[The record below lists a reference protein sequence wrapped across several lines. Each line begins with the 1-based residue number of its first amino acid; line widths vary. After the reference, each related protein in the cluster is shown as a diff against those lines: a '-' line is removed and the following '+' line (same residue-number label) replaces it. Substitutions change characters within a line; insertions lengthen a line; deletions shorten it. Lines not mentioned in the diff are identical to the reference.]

1 MYVQVQISTVTY
13 CARFSKQPPKSSA
26 KECNGIAAA
35 ALTMAEEEDVWCAL
49 LYHDDGR
56 GATEKGGIGP
66 ASRRRRSKGFR
77 TRNNNSNNNLALLHK
92 LKVHCIEYCTTGW
105 QGGRAELSCTGK
117 QTSPATSSS
126 SSRDQGREQRRW

>member
-13 CARFSKQPPKSSA
+13 CARFSKQQPPKGSA
-26 KECNGIAAA
+26 KECNGIAA
-35 ALTMAEEEDVWCAL
+35 ALTMAEEEDVGCAL
-49 LYHDDGR
+49 LYGG

-92 LKVHCIEYCTTGW
+92 LKVHCIEYCTTGR
-105 QGGRAELSCTGK
+105 QGELS
-117 QTSPATSSS
+117 
-126 SSRDQGREQRRW
+126 